1 MKVQFGEIYDRDRI
15 FTKNEY
21 VIDDTPEALVALVK
35 EVSSTYI
42 TKTKTIKA
50 KEGEF
55 FITNMF
61 IKIIDTPFSI
71 SFGTIKN
78 TKEQAWVLFYKTQN
92 ILKNQSLTK
101 LLKTA
106 INKI

>member
-1 MKVQFGEIYDRDRI
+1 MKIQFGEIYNRGRI
-15 FTKNEY
+15 FTKKEY
-21 VIDDTPEALVALVK
+21 VIDNTPEALIALLK

-42 TKTKTIKA
+42 TKQETIKA

-55 FITNMF
+55 FITNMC

-78 TKEQAWVLFYKTQN
+78 TKEQAWVLFYETQN

-101 LLKTA
+101 LLKMA
-106 INKI
+106 LNKI